1 MDPQERLD
9 LKKLMANSSD
19 YEDNTEGI
27 RRLKHSDLIISDIK
41 KIETYKKSMKQV
53 RLKNPDE
60 FYAVCQTKC
69 SFLYNQ
75 YTDIFNRLIKDELD
89 LKLMYHMLETLKKIE
104 NGTIDQQE
112 GSVIIGKI
120 LHKIF
125 VESAMKRGEH
135 LESSNQEVTDDTKL
149 QGKEI
154 SWTEYKL
161 KNNTSSTSSSSSTQ

>member
-1 MDPQERLD
+1 MNTKERLD
-9 LKKLMANSSD
+9 LKKLMAQTEN

-41 KIETYKKSMKQV
+41 KIENYKTSMKQV
-53 RLKNPDE
+53 RLKNPEE
-60 FYAVCQTKC
+60 FYGFCQTKC

-89 LKLMYHMLETLKKIE
+89 IPLMFQMLETLKKIE
-104 NGTIDQQE
+104 NGDIDQQE

-125 VESAMKRGEH
+125 VESAMKRGEK
-135 LESSNQEVTDDTKL
+135 LESSTTDAPVENRKIE
-149 QGKEI
+149 GKQI
-154 SWTEYKL
+154 SWSEYKTQ
-161 KNNTSSTSSSSSTQ
+161 KISSCQHSQ

>member
-1 MDPQERLD
+1 MDLHERLD
-9 LKKLMANSSD
+9 LKKLMANSDD

-27 RRLKHSDLIISDIK
+27 RRLKHSDLIIADIK
-41 KIETYKKSMKQV
+41 KIETYKNSMKQV
-53 RLKNPDE
+53 RIKNPDQ

-89 LKLMYHMLETLKKIE
+89 LKLMYQMLETLKKIE
-104 NGTIDQQE
+104 NGNIDQQE

-125 VESAMKRGEH
+125 VESAMKRADR
-135 LESSNQEVTDDTKL
+135 LELNNNDVKTDIKV

-154 SWTEYKL
+154 SWSEYKI
-161 KNNTSSTSSSSSTQ
+161 KNSTSTPPI

>member
-1 MDPQERLD
+1 MNSKERLD
-9 LKKLMANSSD
+9 LKKLMSQTEN

-41 KIETYKKSMKQV
+41 KIENYKATMKEIRTKS
-53 RLKNPDE
+53 PDE
-60 FYAVCQTKC
+60 FYVFCQTKC

-89 LKLMYHMLETLKKIE
+89 IHLMFQMLETLKKIE
-104 NGTIDQQE
+104 NGDIDQQE

-125 VESAMKRGEH
+125 VESAMKRGEK
-135 LESSNQEVTDDTKL
+135 LESTTNGSTTVENHKIE
-149 QGKEI
+149 GKEI
-154 SWTEYKL
+154 SWSEYKTQKL
-161 KNNTSSTSSSSSTQ
+161 SSGGNSRE